1 MLPHP
6 LTNLEI
12 QKYYGN
18 KPKFNSVCSRN
29 NIPKIR
35 DEAYIIN
42 LNGYESIGTHWI
54 ALYVNHNNVTY
65 FDSFGVEHILKE
77 IKKSVGNKAT
87 ITNIDKIQ
95 AYDSIICGYVCIAS
109 VNKFIFS

>member
-1 MLPHP
+1 MLSHP

-77 IKKSVGNKAT
+77 I
-87 ITNIDKIQ
+87 
-95 AYDSIICGYVCIAS
+95 
-109 VNKFIFS
+109 